1 MWVLW
6 WPRSVLNTWQNTY
19 TSMITTKRITRGEE
33 NFDKL
38 FKVRPPIT
46 HLQPK
51 FRDILT
57 FSWKEVCFTV
67 NSSKQTVHMAAG
79 CFQTQMRK
87 AKGAVPLMGECI
99 VGNTTLPFVLQSV
112 LTQSSHLFDLLWRC
126 PACRYCQGVVTKTNK
141 PTNAQL
147 MYHAHKWLQLAV
159 QIHGSSRTLGCANA
173 LMGLYRIKL
182 RSKKYYQRIFFHF
195 VDTVV
200 ANSWLLF
207 RNDCKDVG
215 LQESKQLCLLE
226 FKYFFSPA
234 LAMEGQVVCTQKE
247 SGYQFR
253 MKKFSL

>member
-87 AKGAVPLMGECI
+87 AKGAVPLMGEWESLSLA
-99 VGNTTLPFVLQSV
+99 TQPFPSCCKVFWHKAV
-112 LTQSSHLFDLLWRC
+112 TFLTSYEGAQPAGTVKALW
-126 PACRYCQGVVTKTNK
+126 QKQTNQQTHSWCTM
-141 PTNAQL
+141 PTNGCNLQYKFMEAVELLGVL
-147 MYHAHKWLQLAV
+147 MRLWDCIELSSDRRS
-159 QIHGSSRTLGCANA
+159 IINGSSSILWTQLLPIPGCSSETTA
-173 LMGLYRIKL
+173 
-182 RSKKYYQRIFFHF
+182 
-195 VDTVV
+195 
-200 ANSWLLF
+200 
-207 RNDCKDVG
+207 
-215 LQESKQLCLLE
+215 
-226 FKYFFSPA
+226 
-234 LAMEGQVVCTQKE
+234 
-247 SGYQFR
+247 R
-253 MKKFSL
+253 M